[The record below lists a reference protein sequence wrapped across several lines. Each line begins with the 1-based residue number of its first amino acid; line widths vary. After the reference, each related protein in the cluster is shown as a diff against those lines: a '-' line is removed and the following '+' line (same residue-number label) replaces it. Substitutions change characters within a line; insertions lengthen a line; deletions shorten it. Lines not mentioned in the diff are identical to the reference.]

1 MRLDR
6 KLFWSYIAIVL
17 VAISTSFTLFTVTSN
32 QLLTYRIMDGME
44 KELELIENS
53 LKNNSGEYFS
63 IVHSIRNNIMKL
75 VDSEFII
82 VKDNELLYFPSDI
95 DEGLINYLY
104 DETYLDKH
112 YLIVSKQVN
121 IGYSKYDIILLS
133 DKGMIR
139 ELNQLN
145 LSILFITSL
154 VSLLIAAF
162 FGVYV
167 QNNISRPIHL
177 LRNKVRRF
185 QDSLEA
191 PELTI
196 FTGDEIQEL
205 DEDIVR
211 MARSIVNNDRKR
223 KAFFENTS
231 HELKTPL
238 MNIRGYA
245 EGLKDGI
252 FSIDE
257 AAEVIYEE
265 SESLRTLV
273 ESILYLSKLEDATHD
288 RYQLQLVDLNE
299 FLGGFHQKMSSLVT
313 DKELEFELNL
323 AQSVKVMMDDDKMIR
338 ALSNIIT
345 NGIRYAKTK
354 ILIETMI
361 DAQFVEI
368 RLCNDG
374 PQIPESDLPYI
385 FDRFY
390 KGDKG
395 QSGLGLAIVKSIIV
409 THNGTVEALNLENGV
424 CMSIKIPYT
433 PTPSKKRLSE
443 KKVKS

>member
-95 DEGLINYLY
+95 DEGLINYIY
-104 DETYLDKH
+104 DENYLDKH

-121 IGYSKYDIILLS
+121 VGYSKYDIILLS
-133 DKGMIR
+133 DKRMIR

-154 VSLLIAAF
+154 VSVLIAAF
-162 FGVYV
+162 CGVYV

-205 DEDIVR
+205 DEDIVL
-211 MARSIVNNDRKR
+211 MAQSIVNNDRKR

-288 RYQLQLVDLNE
+288 R
-299 FLGGFHQKMSSLVT
+299 
-313 DKELEFELNL
+313 
-323 AQSVKVMMDDDKMIR
+323 
-338 ALSNIIT
+338 
-345 NGIRYAKTK
+345 
-354 ILIETMI
+354 
-361 DAQFVEI
+361 
-368 RLCNDG
+368 
-374 PQIPESDLPYI
+374 
-385 FDRFY
+385 
-390 KGDKG
+390 
-395 QSGLGLAIVKSIIV
+395 
-409 THNGTVEALNLENGV
+409 
-424 CMSIKIPYT
+424 
-433 PTPSKKRLSE
+433 
-443 KKVKS
+443 

>member
-53 LKNNSGEYFS
+53 LKNNSGDYFS

-104 DETYLDKH
+104 DESYLDKH
-112 YLIVSKQVN
+112 YLIVSKEIN

-433 PTPSKKRLSE
+433 PTPSKNRLDE